1 MEDISESNDENLDE
15 NIVEA
20 FEQNTESCGDD
31 ATSKPE
37 PIASYISIMLN
48 IINNIISISKDA
60 SLEFLICGYLA
71 LKDPVLK

>member
-37 PIASYISIMLN
+37 PIASYIDFLGEQ
-48 IINNIISISKDA
+48 IIENVKYYKYKC
-60 SLEFLICGYLA
+60 ERVRTF
-71 LKDPVLK
+71 KE

>member
-48 IINNIISISKDA
+48 IINTNA
-60 SLEFLICGYLA
+60 NGYAKRTLFSQ
-71 LKDPVLK
+71 